1 MSNGYCSAH
10 CLGFFMPIKILAV
23 AISYNQ
29 DKLFGVK
36 SLLFYQR
43 DVQPFFCISAPA
55 VLGMVKQQCNMQ
67 QTIDFRAEAQERK
80 QLDVRATIQHKIQS
94 INLWLDTK
102 SEFYSR
108 ICEFTV
114 TRRLALR
121 INLVTLCMGFTAVCV
136 EQHPTTA
143 LISVLCAGYLV
154 HRVNK
159 SDKEGGKA

>member
-1 MSNGYCSAH
+1 
-10 CLGFFMPIKILAV
+10 MPIKILAV

-67 QTIDFRAEAQERK
+67 QTIHFDNSAKEQ
-80 QLDVRATIQHKIQS
+80 QSIDVRATIQHKIQS

-159 SDKEGGKA
+159 SDKEGGKK

>member
-1 MSNGYCSAH
+1 
-10 CLGFFMPIKILAV
+10 MPIKILAV

-67 QTIDFRAEAQERK
+67 QTIHFDNPAEEQ
-80 QLDVRATIQHKIQS
+80 QSIDVRATIQHKIQS
-94 INLWLDTK
+94 LNLWLDTK

-159 SDKEGGKA
+159 SDKEGGKK

>member
-1 MSNGYCSAH
+1 
-10 CLGFFMPIKILAV
+10 
-23 AISYNQ
+23 
-29 DKLFGVK
+29 
-36 SLLFYQR
+36 
-43 DVQPFFCISAPA
+43 
-55 VLGMVKQQCNMQ
+55 MQ
-67 QTIDFRAEAQERK
+67 QTIHFDNPAEEQ
-80 QLDVRATIQHKIQS
+80 QSIDVRATIQRKIQS
-94 INLWLDTK
+94 INLWLDAK

-159 SDKEGGKA
+159 SDKKGGKK

>member
-1 MSNGYCSAH
+1 M
-10 CLGFFMPIKILAV
+10 
-23 AISYNQ
+23 
-29 DKLFGVK
+29 KLPFGAK
-36 SLLFYQR
+36 SLCLTTGR
-43 DVQPFFCISAPA
+43 VSAFSVSVP
-55 VLGMVKQQCNMQ
+55 GGTRQCQTKRNMQ
-67 QTIDFRAEAQERK
+67 QTIEFRAEAQERK
-80 QLDVRATIQHKIQS
+80 QLDVRATIQRKIQS
-94 INLWLDTK
+94 INLWLDAK

-159 SDKEGGKA
+159 SDKEGGKK

>member
-1 MSNGYCSAH
+1 
-10 CLGFFMPIKILAV
+10 MPIKILAV

-67 QTIDFRAEAQERK
+67 QTIDFRAETQERK
-80 QLDVRATIQHKIQS
+80 QLDVRATIQRKIKS

-159 SDKEGGKA
+159 TDKEGGKK

>member
-1 MSNGYCSAH
+1 
-10 CLGFFMPIKILAV
+10 MPIKILAV

-67 QTIDFRAEAQERK
+67 QTIHFDNPAEEQ
-80 QLDVRATIQHKIQS
+80 QSIDVRATIQHKIQS
-94 INLWLDTK
+94 LNLWLDTK

-108 ICEFTV
+108 ICEFNV
-114 TRRLALR
+114 TRRLVIR
-121 INLVTLCMGFTAVCV
+121 VNLVSLCVIVAAVAI
-136 EQHPTTA
+136 EQQPIT
-143 LISVLCAGYLV
+143 SVVSTLCAGWLV
-154 HRVNK
+154 YRINK
-159 SDKEGGKA
+159 TDKKGGKK